1 MEKKTKKVTKKI
13 VKKVKEPIKLV
24 VRHLNVDEK
33 INWGDSQ
40 PR

>member
-1 MEKKTKKVTKKI
+1 MEKKTKKVIKKV
-13 VKKVKEPIKLV
+13 VKKDKPVKLV